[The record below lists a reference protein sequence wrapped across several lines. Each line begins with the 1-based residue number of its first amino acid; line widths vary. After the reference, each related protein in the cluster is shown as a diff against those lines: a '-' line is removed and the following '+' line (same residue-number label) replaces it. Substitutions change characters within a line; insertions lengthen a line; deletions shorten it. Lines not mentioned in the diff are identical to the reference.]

1 MRAIVIT
8 RPGGPEV
15 LEMQERPTP
24 EPGLGQVRV
33 RVRASA
39 LNRADLSQRLGNY
52 PAPPGSPA
60 DIPGMEYAG
69 EVDAVGP
76 ASTMWPVGTRVMG
89 IIGGGAHAEFVCV
102 HEREVVPIPSELS
115 FEEAAAI
122 PEVFLTAYD
131 ALFRQL
137 DVGMGERILVHAIGS
152 GVGTA
157 VLQLALLAGVTVYG
171 TSRSVSKLERA
182 KELVAQLATVDAQK
196 EFVSLLRKVLDP
208 SMAENYLASAE
219 ADDAASLS
227 RFGLATNL
235 PATTRAAEAAP
246 QGAAAIRYRRKDQP
260 KGPMEAFGY
269 SWFDE
274 RLKAAGLP
282 RPDLLDRAFR
292 HDRASFA
299 YEALNLVNGSRTV
312 QEIHDRLAVSIGSV
326 PLSQVEDYLATLE
339 KLGLLER
346 A

>member
-24 EPGLGQVRV
+24 EPGLGQVRI

-69 EVDAVGP
+69 EVDAIGP
-76 ASTMWPVGTRVMG
+76 ASTMWPAGTRVMG
-89 IIGGGAHAEFVCV
+89 IIGGGAHAEYVCV

-115 FEEAAAI
+115 FQEGAAI

-137 DVGMGERILVHAIGS
+137 DVQIGERILVHAIGS

-157 VLQLALLAGVTVYG
+157 VLQLARLAGVTVYG
-171 TSRSVSKLERA
+171 TSRSVSKLELA
-182 KELVAQLATVDAQK
+182 KGLGLVHAIDASSKEWATTVEGIAGTNGVHAVVDLVGGDYLRDNLRVLAPLGRLLVVGLTAGSRSELDLSVV
-196 EFVSLLRKVLDP
+196 LRKRLRIIGT
-208 SMAENYLASAE
+208 ALR
-219 ADDAASLS
+219 S
-227 RFGLATNL
+227 RPL
-235 PATTRAAEAAP
+235 E
-246 QGAAAIRYRRKDQP
+246 
-260 KGPMEAFGY
+260 E
-269 SWFDE
+269 
-274 RLKAAGLP
+274 KAALAREFSERVIP
-282 RPDLLDRAFR
+282 LFESRQLRPVIERTFQFDRIADA
-292 HDRASFA
+292 HAEMASNTTFGK
-299 YEALNLVNGSRTV
+299 LVLTW
-312 QEIHDRLAVSIGSV
+312 
-326 PLSQVEDYLATLE
+326 
-339 KLGLLER
+339 
-346 A
+346 

>member
-24 EPGLGQVRV
+24 EPGLGQVRI

-69 EVDAVGP
+69 EVDAIGP
-76 ASTMWPVGTRVMG
+76 ASTMWPAGTRVMG
-89 IIGGGAHAEFVCV
+89 IIGGGAHAEYVCV

-115 FEEAAAI
+115 FQEGAAI

-137 DVGMGERILVHAIGS
+137 DVQIGERILVHAIGS

-157 VLQLALLAGVTVYG
+157 VLQLARLAGVTVYG
-171 TSRSVSKLERA
+171 TSRSVSKLELA
-182 KELVAQLATVDAQK
+182 KGLGLVHAIDASSKEWATTVEGIAGTNGVHAVVDLVGGDYLRDNLRVLAPLGRLLVVGLTAGSRSELDLSVV
-196 EFVSLLRKVLDP
+196 LRK
-208 SMAENYLASAE
+208 
-219 ADDAASLS
+219 
-227 RFGLATNL
+227 
-235 PATTRAAEAAP
+235 
-246 QGAAAIRYRRKDQP
+246 
-260 KGPMEAFGY
+260 
-269 SWFDE
+269 
-274 RLKAAGLP
+274 RLKIIGTALRSRPLEEKAALAREFSERVIP
-282 RPDLLDRAFR
+282 LFESRQLRPVIERTFQFDRIADA
-292 HDRASFA
+292 HAEMASNTTFGK
-299 YEALNLVNGSRTV
+299 LVLTW
-312 QEIHDRLAVSIGSV
+312 
-326 PLSQVEDYLATLE
+326 
-339 KLGLLER
+339 
-346 A
+346 